1 MLGSIPND
9 ETWFSL
15 LKVGPPGFN
24 SSAAAALRQLRHR
37 LRGGQLR
44 LLAGVSREELGNP
57 DAAAAAIRR
66 IVRMMAAYTVVAG
79 VTVFFVSVPS
89 FIAIDGDLHTENFR
103 TFLWVGG
110 PLFEGTLAE
119 VQARCPLQIN
129 DSGMNV
135 APRAERNV

>member
-103 TFLWVGG
+103 TFLWAAVRCSKAHS
-110 PLFEGTLAE
+110 PK
-119 VQARCPLQIN
+119 QNRCPLQIN
-129 DSGMNV
+129 DPGMNV

>member
-1 MLGSIPND
+1 MAD
-9 ETWFSL
+9 SL
-15 LKVGPPGFN
+15 
-24 SSAAAALRQLRHR
+24 
-37 LRGGQLR
+37 LR

-66 IVRMMAAYTVVAG
+66 IVRMTAAYTVVAG
-79 VTVFFVSVPS
+79 VTVFFVSIPS

-129 DSGMNV
+129 DPGMNV
-135 APRAERNV
+135 APRAERNVLNGDVDRLDL